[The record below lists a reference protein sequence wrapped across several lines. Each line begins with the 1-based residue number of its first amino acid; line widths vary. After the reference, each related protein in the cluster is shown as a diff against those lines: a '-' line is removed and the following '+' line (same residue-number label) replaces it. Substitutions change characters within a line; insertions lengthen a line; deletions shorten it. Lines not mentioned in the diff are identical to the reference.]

1 MLARF
6 AAIAAV
12 AVLGACSTLEPA
24 GRNAD
29 RAPPPPAASAEE
41 MATPTPAPGPAAGG
55 EGAAPTVSVATPQPQ
70 PAQTEEG
77 DSGDIV
83 VPGERE
89 RQVPP
94 PGDPRTN
101 AQRIEDIRRWDT
113 CVMQVQNAFDAD
125 PMRPQL
131 QTPEEYCRQTL
142 GMTSRTAVPDSRMRR
157 R

>member
-6 AAIAAV
+6 AAIAAA
-12 AVLGACSTLEPA
+12 AVLGACTSLEPA

-41 MATPTPAPGPAAGG
+41 MAAPTQQPAPGPV
-55 EGAAPTVSVATPQPQ
+55 AAPGVTAPTPQPQ
-70 PAQTEEG
+70 PAQADERDG
-77 DSGDIV
+77 DVI

-94 PGDPRTN
+94 PGDPRTT
-101 AQRIEDIRRWDT
+101 AERVEDIRRWDT
-113 CVMQVQNAFDAD
+113 CVMEVQNAFDRD

-131 QTPEEYCRQTL
+131 TSPEEYCSQTL
-142 GMTSRTAVPDSRMRR
+142 GMGDRLAVPDSRAQRR
-157 R
+157 

>member
-12 AVLGACSTLEPA
+12 AVLGACAGLEPA

-41 MATPTPAPGPAAGG
+41 MATPTPAPSGDV
-55 EGAAPTVSVATPQPQ
+55 AAPNVSVATPQPQ
-70 PAQTEEG
+70 PAEADDG
-77 DSGDIV
+77 DGGDIV

-89 RQVPP
+89 RQVLP
-94 PGDPRTN
+94 PGDPRTS

-131 QTPEEYCRQTL
+131 QSPEEYCRQTL
-142 GMTSRTAVPDSRMRR
+142 GMTNRLAVPDSRMRR
-157 R
+157 Q